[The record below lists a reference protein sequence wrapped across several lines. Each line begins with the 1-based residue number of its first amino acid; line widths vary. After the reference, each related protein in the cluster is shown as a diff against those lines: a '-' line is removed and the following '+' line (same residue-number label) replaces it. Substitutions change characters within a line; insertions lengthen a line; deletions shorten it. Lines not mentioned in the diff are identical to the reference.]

1 MLSLTIIDN
10 NKWISEGIS
19 RFFAGKFIQVRNI
32 GQESLDGV
40 LSQIAG
46 TDVLITELTA
56 YGRDVQFF
64 TELLLKVQFSSPATR
79 IVVLTELNES
89 AVISYVASV
98 LPKVTFLDKQC
109 SLKELSNAV
118 LGLQYATAFDHSAR
132 RTKQTLSPREFGLL
146 RLFGQTSNLTDIGH
160 SLRLSC
166 KTISHHRQS
175 IIRKLNCSSNKEFF
189 SRLNR
194 MGYQAKNMQ

>member
-1 MLSLTIIDN
+1 MLSLTVIDN
-10 NKWISEGIS
+10 NKWISEGITHY
-19 RFFAGKFIQVRNI
+19 FAGKFIKVRNI
-32 GQESLDGV
+32 DETGLDQA
-40 LSQIAG
+40 LSKTAD
-46 TDVLITELTA
+46 TDVLISELAA

-64 TELLLKVQFSSPATR
+64 TELLLRVQRASPNTR
-79 IVVLTELNES
+79 IVVLTDLNEK

-98 LPKVTFLDKQC
+98 LQGVTFLSKKC
-109 SLKELSNAV
+109 TLKELSDAV
-118 LGLQYATAFDHSAR
+118 LGLEKEELFAQAAQ

-146 RLFGQTSNLTDIGH
+146 RFLGQTSNLTDIGH
-160 SLRLSC
+160 KLRLSC

-194 MGYQAKNMQ
+194 MGYQAKDA